1 MQMVTTGEEKL
12 GERYKSRIDIK
23 NNCLYKSEQQDNQQ
37 EIILLFTNIFGPL
50 WHSCVWLLLSLYSIT
65 NALQTQRCMFDHF

>member
-37 EIILLFTNIFGPL
+37 KIILLFTNIFGPL
-50 WHSCVWLLLSLYSIT
+50 WHS
-65 NALQTQRCMFDHF
+65 

>member
-1 MQMVTTGEEKL
+1 MIMQMVTTGEEKL

-37 EIILLFTNIFGPL
+37 EIILLFIGPRSD
-50 WHSCVWLLLSLYSIT
+50 HSLP
-65 NALQTQRCMFDHF
+65 

>member
-1 MQMVTTGEEKL
+1 MVTTGEEKL

-23 NNCLYKSEQQDNQQ
+23 NNCLYKSEQQ

-50 WHSCVWLLLSLYSIT
+50 VWLLLLLYSIT

>member
-23 NNCLYKSEQQDNQQ
+23 NNCLYKSEQQ

-50 WHSCVWLLLSLYSIT
+50 VWLLLLLYSIT